1 MSKVKEILFYFA
13 FPFSFFLFSLMSL
26 RQAERSIEEKEEKV
40 ERQKEARSSG
50 GDWEERPAVAA
61 ILAGI
66 K

>member
-1 MSKVKEILFYFA
+1 
-13 FPFSFFLFSLMSL
+13 MSL

-50 GDWEERPAVAA
+50 GDWEGRPAVAA